1 MLKSK
6 SSRPGRQDDKPG
18 AMERPD
24 GALLDAHDG
33 RSRPLAS
40 LALARF
46 SPPGHTPPAMPGED
60 STSSPD
66 EIAVLQAYIDLIN
79 SEREAIWARHNA
91 LLVANSL
98 IIGALA
104 ISPAALWQNKWAAL
118 GMISAGAIISAAW
131 LGITLEGWSAMKRH
145 ADLARKFAS
154 TYFKHLPNALDET
167 LSDHAQTNIHHLILL
182 VIGVFVLMYV
192 GLGYIRLVSA

>member
-1 MLKSK
+1 MS
-6 SSRPGRQDDKPG
+6 
-18 AMERPD
+18 
-24 GALLDAHDG
+24 
-33 RSRPLAS
+33 
-40 LALARF
+40 
-46 SPPGHTPPAMPGED
+46 GED

-66 EIAVLQAYIDLIN
+66 EIAVLQAYVDLIN

-104 ISPAALWQNKWAAL
+104 ISPTALWENKWAAL
-118 GMISAGAIISAAW
+118 GMISAGAVISAAW

-145 ADLARKFAS
+145 AELARKFAA

-167 LSDHAQTNIHHLILL
+167 LCDHAQTNIHHLILL
-182 VIGVFVLMYV
+182 VIGVFVLMYL
-192 GLGYIRLVSA
+192 GLGYIRLVSG

>member
-1 MLKSK
+1 MS
-6 SSRPGRQDDKPG
+6 D
-18 AMERPD
+18 ED
-24 GALLDAHDG
+24 GV
-33 RSRPLAS
+33 
-40 LALARF
+40 
-46 SPPGHTPPAMPGED
+46 
-60 STSSPD
+60 SSPD

-167 LSDHAQTNIHHLILL
+167 LCDHAQTNIHYLILL
-182 VIGVFVLMYV
+182 VIGVFWAISASSRSERDDPCGNARLCSVSSALT
-192 GLGYIRLVSA
+192 LRPQRLVRE

>member
-1 MLKSK
+1 
-6 SSRPGRQDDKPG
+6 
-18 AMERPD
+18 
-24 GALLDAHDG
+24 
-33 RSRPLAS
+33 
-40 LALARF
+40 
-46 SPPGHTPPAMPGED
+46 MPGED
-60 STSSPD
+60 PTSSPD

-131 LGITLEGWSAMKRH
+131 LGGGGCR
-145 ADLARKFAS
+145 
-154 TYFKHLPNALDET
+154 
-167 LSDHAQTNIHHLILL
+167 
-182 VIGVFVLMYV
+182 
-192 GLGYIRLVSA
+192 

>member
-1 MLKSK
+1 
-6 SSRPGRQDDKPG
+6 
-18 AMERPD
+18 
-24 GALLDAHDG
+24 
-33 RSRPLAS
+33 
-40 LALARF
+40 
-46 SPPGHTPPAMPGED
+46 MPGED

-66 EIAVLQAYIDLIN
+66 EIAVLQAYVDLID

-145 ADLARKFAS
+145 ADRARKFAS

-167 LSDHAQTNIHHLILL
+167 LCDPAQTNIHHLILL

-192 GLGYIRLVSA
+192 GLGYIRLVSV

>member
-1 MLKSK
+1 
-6 SSRPGRQDDKPG
+6 
-18 AMERPD
+18 
-24 GALLDAHDG
+24 
-33 RSRPLAS
+33 
-40 LALARF
+40 
-46 SPPGHTPPAMPGED
+46 MPGED
-60 STSSPD
+60 PTSSPD

-145 ADLARKFAS
+145 ADLTAKFAS
-154 TYFKHLPNALDET
+154 ARFKHLPNALDET
-167 LSDHAQTNIHHLILL
+167 LCDRAQTNIHHLVLL
-182 VIGVFVLMYV
+182 VIAIFMLMYL
-192 GLGYIRLVSA
+192 GLGYIRFALV